1 MNCVSIAE
9 SIHCSTSALAMDAN
23 GGLAMAE
30 YIERERLLRRFNID
44 DIMNVNGTLISLE
57 DARNTISNFPAAD
70 VAPVVRCE
78 NCTSGIMSDDNKY
91 IICCRLG
98 VGMELD
104 DFCSYGAWKN
114 NGGCSEWRSKK

>member
-1 MNCVSIAE
+1 
-9 SIHCSTSALAMDAN
+9 
-23 GGLAMAE
+23 MAE
-30 YIERERLLRRFNID
+30 YIERTEA
-44 DIMNVNGTLISLE
+44 LE
-57 DARNTISNFPAAD
+57 ITTRTCGDYAAAWSEIRKLPAAA

-104 DFCSYGAWKN
+104 GFCSHGERRD
-114 NGGCSEWRSKK
+114 G

>member
-1 MNCVSIAE
+1 
-9 SIHCSTSALAMDAN
+9 
-23 GGLAMAE
+23 MAE
-30 YIERERLLRRFNID
+30 YIEREAFLDYMKGTSRYFNVKF
-44 DIMNVNGTLISLE
+44 DIE
-57 DARNTISNFPAAD
+57 NFPAAD

-104 DFCSYGAWKN
+104 GFCSYGEGK
-114 NGGCSEWRSKK
+114 NGGSDYATD

>member
-1 MNCVSIAE
+1 
-9 SIHCSTSALAMDAN
+9 
-23 GGLAMAE
+23 MAE
-30 YIERERLLRRFNID
+30 YIEREAFLDYMKGTSRYFNVKF
-44 DIMNVNGTLISLE
+44 DIE
-57 DARNTISNFPAAD
+57 NFPAAD

-104 DFCSYGAWKN
+104 GFCSHGERKTT
-114 NGGCSEWRSKK
+114 

>member
-1 MNCVSIAE
+1 MSDYIARE
-9 SIHCSTSALAMDAN
+9 EAKTALGVEAEISTA
-23 GGLAMAE
+23 AE
-30 YIERERLLRRFNID
+30 
-44 DIMNVNGTLISLE
+44 TALE
-57 DARNTISNFPAAD
+57 DAIDGIPAAD

-114 NGGCSEWRSKK
+114 NGSCSEWRKVVDATD

>member
-1 MNCVSIAE
+1 MNECV
-9 SIHCSTSALAMDAN
+9 
-23 GGLAMAE
+23 
-30 YIERERLLRRFNID
+30 ERERLLRRFNID
-44 DIMNVNGTLISLE
+44 DMMNVNGTLISLE

-104 DFCSYGAWKN
+104 DFCSYGERK
-114 NGGCSEWRSKK
+114 NGGGGYATD

>member
-1 MNCVSIAE
+1 MDEYVKRKDLQA
-9 SIHCSTSALAMDAN
+9 ALQRKKAGAAN
-23 GGLAMAE
+23 GRYTDGWNDCLM
-30 YIERERLLRRFNID
+30 RCKS
-44 DIMNVNGTLISLE
+44 VVSC
-57 DARNTISNFPAAD
+57 FPAAD

-104 DFCSYGAWKN
+104 DFCSYGERK
-114 NGGCSEWRSKK
+114 NGGGGYATD

>member
-1 MNCVSIAE
+1 
-9 SIHCSTSALAMDAN
+9 
-23 GGLAMAE
+23 MAE
-30 YIERERLLRRFNID
+30 YIERDAFLDYMKGTSRYFNVKF
-44 DIMNVNGTLISLE
+44 DIE
-57 DARNTISNFPAAD
+57 NFPAAD

-78 NCTSGIMSDDNKY
+78 NCTSGIMADDNKY

-114 NGGCSEWRSKK
+114 NGGCSEWRRKNV

>member
-1 MNCVSIAE
+1 MP
-9 SIHCSTSALAMDAN
+9 
-23 GGLAMAE
+23 E
-30 YIERERLLRRFNID
+30 YIDREDYCKNLCHCHNEYCDKESCPIWR
-44 DIMNVNGTLISLE
+44 
-57 DARNTISNFPAAD
+57 APAAD

-104 DFCSYGAWKN
+104 GFCSHGERKIT
-114 NGGCSEWRSKK
+114 

>member
-1 MNCVSIAE
+1 
-9 SIHCSTSALAMDAN
+9 
-23 GGLAMAE
+23 MAE
-30 YIERERLLRRFNID
+30 YIEREAFLDYMKGTSRYFNVKF
-44 DIMNVNGTLISLE
+44 DIE
-57 DARNTISNFPAAD
+57 NFPAAD

-104 DFCSYGAWKN
+104 DFCSYGEGR
-114 NGGCSEWRSKK
+114 NGGSDYATD